1 MKKILFSGVLMLAFA
16 ASSCS
21 DMLEV
26 EDQRHPDIGEIGQA
40 ADSLFYAAGII
51 QAMQQAADAYVLQN
65 ELRGDL
71 LDVTQYS
78 DNNLRQ
84 LANFS
89 ATAANAYDSAY
100 VYYRVINN
108 CNFYLNYRDTTIYDG
123 SYNVA
128 RNEYAAVLSF
138 RAWAYLQLVRNYG
151 KVKFV
156 TRPLASITDIEE
168 DDSPT
173 LGIDE
178 IVPRLVE
185 SGSQAMARFSGA
197 ELPYGTF
204 ADAGDYL
211 SNFCIPIDLMIGEL
225 YLEAG
230 QYDKAA
236 DYYYKFLVQYEL
248 RASDQIAQLN
258 YQRIAEVGMPSDFD
272 DEVMHTATWTNDWYS
287 YNYSISTGN
296 LSTQGII
303 TRLVMAQKLTQ
314 GVTSSLPLLFGY
326 DYYSTEDAE
335 GTDPERYE
343 DYLQLVPSKA
353 YYELA
358 DSIMYYYTG
367 AFVQGGVYP
376 KKALAIGDQRG
387 YARLT
392 RKSQGQLGVNDTNRY
407 IRLYQQP
414 QVVLFRG
421 TTVWLHL
428 AEALNRMGHPDAA
441 FAILKDGISSDLLQA
456 NNYPYVTEET
466 RQLLSTRYPFCTD
479 ELAVSIF
486 GGSAAS
492 GENRNYGIH
501 RHGCGDS
508 GGSTRNGSLAGTDS
522 PYQMSSEV
530 ARKVAKLEELFPEL
544 GSMDPAQAA
553 TPEDSLAMLV
563 NAVEDLLC
571 DEYAM
576 EFAFEGTRYAD
587 LMRLARHKNAASPTT
602 FGANFGSRWL
612 ANKLAFK
619 NPQADLANGEWY
631 LPMR

>member
-1 MKKILFSGVLMLAFA
+1 MKKILFSGVLMLAFF

-26 EDQRHPDIGEIGQA
+26 EDQRHPDIGGIDQA
-40 ADSLFYAAGII
+40 ADSLFYAVGII

-89 ATAANAYDSAY
+89 ATATNAYDSAY

-108 CNFYLNYRDTTIYDG
+108 CNYYLNYRDTTIYDG

-128 RNEYAAVLSF
+128 RSEYAAVLSF

-151 KVKFV
+151 SVKFV
-156 TRPLASITDIEE
+156 TKPLASISDIEE

-173 LGIDE
+173 LGINE

-185 SGSQAMARFSGA
+185 DGNQAMMRFSGT
-197 ELPYGTF
+197 ELPYGTYQ
-204 ADAGDYL
+204 AGDYL

-230 QYDKAA
+230 QFEKAA
-236 DYYYKFLVQYEL
+236 DYYYKFLLQYEL

-258 YQRIAEVGMPSDFD
+258 YERLYELGAPSDFD
-272 DEVMHTATWTNDWYS
+272 EELMHTASWTRDWS
-287 YNYSISTGN
+287 TYNFSTSTGI

-303 TRLVMAQKLTQ
+303 TRLTMAEKRTQ

-326 DYYSTEDAE
+326 DYYSTADAE
-335 GTDPERYE
+335 GTNPDKYE
-343 DYLQLVPSKA
+343 DFLQLVPSKA

-358 DSIMYYYTG
+358 DSSVYYYTSSTIL
-367 AFVQGGVYP
+367 GGSYP
-376 KKALAIGDQRG
+376 KKTLAIGDQRG
-387 YARLT
+387 YARLG
-392 RKSQGQLGVNDTNRY
+392 RKAGELTVADTNRY
-407 IRLYQQP
+407 ITLYQYP
-414 QVVLFRG
+414 RVVLFRG

-441 FAILKDGISSDLLQA
+441 FAILKDGISSDLREYPD
-456 NNYPYVTEET
+456 NYPYVTEET
-466 RQLLSTRYPFCTD
+466 RELLSTRYPFCTD

-508 GGSTRNGSLAGTDS
+508 GGSTRNGSLAGKDS

-530 ARKVAKLEELFPEL
+530 ARKVAKLEKLFPEL
-544 GSMDPAQAA
+544 GSMDPALAA